1 MDEEKCDSCDAA
13 LTEENKCSCEPS
25 KCKEC
30 CTCPDDCD
38 CGCKKDGAGEKTEE
52 TSEEVKPE
60 ADGVADEDVDDDD
73 DDDEAVVDDA
83 ADDADKKEEEV

>member
-1 MDEEKCDSCDAA
+1 MEEEKCDSCDTA

-38 CGCKKDGAGEKTEE
+38 CGCKGGEKKDAAE
-52 TSEEVKPE
+52 TSEGENAEAGETEEV
-60 ADGVADEDVDDDD
+60 
-73 DDDEAVVDDA
+73 A
-83 ADDADKKEEEV
+83 ADDAETTEPVSDDVKEDDKDGE